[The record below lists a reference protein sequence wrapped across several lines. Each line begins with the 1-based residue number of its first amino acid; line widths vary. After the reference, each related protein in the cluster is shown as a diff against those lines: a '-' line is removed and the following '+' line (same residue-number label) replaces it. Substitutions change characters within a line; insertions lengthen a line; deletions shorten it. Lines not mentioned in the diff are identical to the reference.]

1 MGIELLTPYT
11 KVELATQKTGNRRQ
25 IGLFVGKFAPIHVAH
40 LIIANQVRCELNLE
54 RVLFMPE
61 YDDENGT
68 ILSLLARGLQGQT
81 GFGIDLARLNNTSQ
95 TLLET
100 MQELVANHPDTD
112 FYFIAG
118 SDMIGNLS
126 QLENAAELA
135 KIVQLVGVQRPKF
148 RTGTSL
154 PILWIDVPQMDVSS
168 QNLRHMMQK
177 GIEPKFLI
185 PDPVLAFIKER
196 GLYGL

>member
-11 KVELATQKTGNRRQ
+11 KVELDMQKTENRRQ
-25 IGLFVGKFAPIHVAH
+25 IGLFLGKFAPIHVAH
-40 LIIANQVRCELNLE
+40 LVITDQVRRELNLE

-61 YDDENGT
+61 YDDEAGT
-68 ILSLLARGLQGQT
+68 IISLLSRALKGNAGL
-81 GFGIDLARLNNTSQ
+81 GIDTARLNNTSQ
-95 TLLET
+95 TLVDTLQALT
-100 MQELVANHPDTD
+100 LAHTDTD

-118 SDMIGNLS
+118 SDMIASLS
-126 QLENAAELA
+126 QHKDALA
-135 KIVQLVGVQRPKF
+135 VADLVQLVGVQRPGF

-154 PILWIDVPQMDVSS
+154 PILWVDVPQMAISS
-168 QNLRHMMQK
+168 TGLRDMMHQ

-185 PDPVLAFIKER
+185 PDGTLDFIKER

>member
-11 KVELATQKTGNRRQ
+11 KVELDTQKTEKRRQ
-25 IGLFVGKFAPIHVAH
+25 IGLFLGKFAPIHVAH
-40 LIIANQVRCELNLE
+40 LVITDQVRRELNLE

-61 YDDENGT
+61 YDDEAGT
-68 ILSLLARGLQGQT
+68 IISLLSRALKGNAGL
-81 GFGIDLARLNNTSQ
+81 GIDTARLNNTSQ
-95 TLLET
+95 TLVET
-100 MQELVANHPDTD
+100 LQALTLAHKDTD

-118 SDMIGNLS
+118 SDMIASLS
-126 QLENAAELA
+126 QHKDALA
-135 KIVQLVGVQRPKF
+135 VADLVQLVGVQRPGF

-154 PILWIDVPQMDVSS
+154 PILWVDVPQMAISS
-168 QNLRHMMQK
+168 TGLRDMMHQ

-185 PDPVLAFIKER
+185 PDDTLDFIKER